1 MKAPTLRAAAL
12 TLACFASS
20 AAAQSPGTVELGLFA
35 QASYF
40 DQSLRMEQARGGPGV
55 RLGIFALPNIDLEA
69 EGAFVPTEGPD
80 GQQVYYIPLR
90 GRVVLNIPAGEHGS
104 FLLGGGYVRNVTGTV
119 AYLDEQA
126 ETYMVLADGELL
138 RVPLRDITARHEVA
152 AIGEIDRS
160 PDRDAEGLG
169 TA

>member
-1 MKAPTLRAAAL
+1 MTILDDPVRPFDL
-12 TLACFASS
+12 
-20 AAAQSPGTVELGLFA
+20 SPQLELVDTEPEA
-35 QASYF
+35 
-40 DQSLRMEQARGGPGV
+40 DARGETP
-55 RLGIFALPNIDLEA
+55 E
-69 EGAFVPTEGPD
+69 
-80 GQQVYYIPLR
+80 
-90 GRVVLNIPAGEHGS
+90 
-104 FLLGGGYVRNVTGTV
+104 LLGDLHRPVLGPPGPEGTTFFGLASRGGYVRNVTGTV

-152 AIGEIDRS
+152 AIGGIDRS